1 LAIPAECRKAMRI
14 HPLVMLA
21 AGVAALSACSRSTD
35 SPAAAPAPASAA
47 SASVA
52 SSPWVGRW
60 QGPEGTY
67 LEITGG
73 PGTYSVTVRNLDG
86 PRSFDA
92 KAGTG
97 TLIFERDGV
106 LETIHAGSGPE
117 TGMKWLADRRDCLI
131 VKTGEG
137 YCRS

>member
-1 LAIPAECRKAMRI
+1 
-14 HPLVMLA
+14 MLA
-21 AGVAALSACSRSTD
+21 AGVAVLSACGRSVD
-35 SPAAAPAPASAA
+35 SPAEAPASAA
-47 SASVA
+47 STAVV

-73 PGTYSVTVRNLDG
+73 PGTYSVTVQNLDG
-86 PRSFDA
+86 PRSFNA
-92 KAGTG
+92 KAGTD
-97 TLIFERDGV
+97 TLVFERDGV

-117 TGMKWLADRRDCLI
+117 TGMKWLADKRDCLI

-137 YCRS
+137 YCRD